1 MQPLFSYVKFR
12 AKMAEH
18 LNENAINATNCS
30 VKSRMTTRDIER
42 KQEVLRVVLIGTF
55 NVILFALGVFSL

>member
-1 MQPLFSYVKFR
+1 
-12 AKMAEH
+12 MAEH